1 MVDFTAP
8 SRSYD
13 DVLDDFLQTNDL
25 DRSDFAARC
34 REALESRG
42 ASIDKQVLEAI
53 LSATDYRSFVRM
65 MSDARMVADAKA
77 GARPVEFDDRPAT
90 PPTAP
95 SSPRE
100 RAEGKDAK

>member
-1 MVDFTAP
+1 M
-8 SRSYD
+8 
-13 DVLDDFLQTNDL
+13 LDEFLQTNDL

-77 GARPVEFDDRPAT
+77 GARPIEFDDRPAT

>member
-1 MVDFTAP
+1 
-8 SRSYD
+8 
-13 DVLDDFLQTNDL
+13 
-25 DRSDFAARC
+25 
-34 REALESRG
+34 
-42 ASIDKQVLEAI
+42 
-53 LSATDYRSFVRM
+53 M

-77 GARPVEFDDRPAT
+77 GARPVEFDDRPET